1 MDGYETC
8 MHSQFHCKTT
18 SGLIYSV
25 INLNILYYIVY
36 LAWCCVIVML
46 RVSHCIVLLS
56 GFTVTVEP
64 EKNIFYTLFDGKL
77 TENIICSSDCGD
89 QSICTYAWLNKSSKA
104 KECMG
109 TVLIIDKPVTRNTT
123 FQCFVES
130 KNDITQYNFSRDIHI
145 VIQGNNTKFP
155 DLMILNTINSAMNVT
170 N

>member
-1 MDGYETC
+1 
-8 MHSQFHCKTT
+8 
-18 SGLIYSV
+18 
-25 INLNILYYIVY
+25 
-36 LAWCCVIVML
+36 ML
-46 RVSHCIVLLS
+46 RVSHYIVLLS

-130 KNDITQYNFSRDIHI
+130 KSDKTQYNFSRDIHI

-155 DLMILNTINSAMNVT
+155 DLMVLNTINSAMNVT